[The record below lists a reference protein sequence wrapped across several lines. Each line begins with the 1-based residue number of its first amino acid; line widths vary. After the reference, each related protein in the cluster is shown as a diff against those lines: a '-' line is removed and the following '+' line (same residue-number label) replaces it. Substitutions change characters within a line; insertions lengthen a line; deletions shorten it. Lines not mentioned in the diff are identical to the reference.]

1 VPQAR
6 TQSENHIFLMAGKP
20 LEPTRRARKD
30 IRYPLE
36 APVSFSWKDGHG
48 VHHCEGH
55 TYDISDKGAFVYSS
69 VCPPLLTKV
78 VLKISIPAVLD
89 SSRVLM
95 EVEGHVL
102 RVEESGG
109 KDRRNGFAVLS
120 SQAILH
126 QNAREHREAD
136 PIPGG
141 IN

>member
-1 VPQAR
+1 
-6 TQSENHIFLMAGKP
+6 

-36 APVSFSWKDGHG
+36 APVSFSWKDVHG
-48 VHHCEGH
+48 VHHCEGQ
-55 TYDISDKGAFVYSS
+55 TYDISDKGAFVFSS
-69 VCPPLLTKV
+69 VCPPPLTKV

-95 EVEGHVL
+95 EVEGRVL

-136 PIPGG
+136 PISGG